1 MTWEKPATGD
11 RSNADVQKTVETGK
25 LNEGAETNIEK
36 LKGPVERLN
45 MLLNDPQP
53 GLSTWQEAAQTNMRE
68 VRDEINK
75 ILGTEESEE

>member
-1 MTWEKPATGD
+1 MNWEEPKKEEMP
-11 RSNADVQKTVETGK
+11 RSGESTERS
-25 LNEGAETNIEK
+25 NIEK
-36 LKGPVERLN
+36 LKDPVGRLN